1 MANAEPY
8 EFLELFLD
16 EAFWELLTVETNQ
29 YMALKKVLSEAQ
41 EKHLQ
46 ALGDVTMPEI
56 KKYFAIYFAMGIVPQ
71 CNLKD
76 YWQAKNVITQTP
88 AFHEVRSRNHWY
100 AIWNHLHFSDNAKTL
115 SGGAPGYDRLFKI
128 RQLIKQPGY
137 IGQKGMVNAE
147 PYEFLELFLD
157 EAFWELLTVETNQ
170 YMALK
175 KVLSE
180 AQEKH
185 LQALGDVTMPEI
197 KKYFAIYFAMGIVPQ
212 CNLKDYWQAKNVITQ
227 TPAFHA
233 VFHIQP
239 GTCNKV
245 LIV

>member
-1 MANAEPY
+1 MQQGELSMVCVGLSERALKNFGGATGGPGKILGGQWPSLVPPLGMANAEPY
-8 EFLELFLD
+8 EFLELLLD
-16 EAFWELLTVETNQ
+16 ETFWELLTVETNQ

-56 KKYFAIYFAMGIVPQ
+56 KKYFAI
-71 CNLKD
+71 
-76 YWQAKNVITQTP
+76 
-88 AFHEVRSRNHWY
+88 S
-100 AIWNHLHFSDNAKTL
+100 
-115 SGGAPGYDRLFKI
+115 
-128 RQLIKQPGY
+128 
-137 IGQKGMVNAE
+137 
-147 PYEFLELFLD
+147 
-157 EAFWELLTVETNQ
+157 
-170 YMALK
+170 
-175 KVLSE
+175 
-180 AQEKH
+180 
-185 LQALGDVTMPEI
+185 
-197 KKYFAIYFAMGIVPQ
+197 FAMGIVPQ